1 MSSDQE
7 RILFLQKEY
16 HLSQLRLKGCGLEW
30 QQLKARVL
38 QELLDL
44 EICYRRN
51 EKKAFDSEIAQLK
64 VLKFC
69 YRYISKYLIVQ

>member
-7 RILFLQKEY
+7 RLLYLQKEF
-16 HLSQLRLKGCGLEW
+16 HLSQLRVKECGLEW

-44 EICYRRN
+44 EVCYRRN
-51 EKKAFDSEIAQLK
+51 ERKAFDSEIAQLK
-64 VLKFC
+64 VGFNTNDYYFC
-69 YRYISKYLIVQ
+69 N